1 LKLYAA
7 KEGNNMTSAIKA
19 TNLARYYTRGSEK
32 IPAVCGVSLS
42 IEPGEFL
49 VIVGPS
55 GSGKSTLLN
64 MLGCLD
70 NPDDGEIYVNGQEIF
85 RPGKKLSERVLT
97 KIRREHFGYIFQKF
111 YLIPTLTV
119 LENVMLPGAFYNK
132 GDTEKRSHQLLE
144 EMGMSDR
151 LDHLPGQISGGEMQR
166 VGIARAL
173 VNDPSILLADEP
185 TGNLD
190 SKRSAEIGQ
199 ILLKLNKEKGKT
211 IIMVTHNLEMEKLA
225 TRVVEI
231 RDGGIVK

>member
-1 LKLYAA
+1 MEA
-7 KEGNNMTSAIKA
+7 AIKA
-19 TNLARYYTRGSEK
+19 VKLSRHYTRGAEVV
-32 IPAVCGVSLS
+32 PAICGVSLE
-42 IEPGEFL
+42 IIPGEFL
-49 VIVGPS
+49 VIIGPS

-70 NPDDGEIYVNGQEIF
+70 NPDDGEIYVNGKEVF
-85 RPGKKLSERVLT
+85 RPGLKLSEQVLT
-97 KIRREHFGYIFQKF
+97 KIRREHFGYVFQKF

-119 LENVMLPGAFYNK
+119 LENVMLPGAFYCK
-132 GDTEKRSHQLLE
+132 DHPEERAIQLLKD
-144 EMGMSDR
+144 MGMSER

-190 SKRSAEIGQ
+190 SKRSAEIGH
-199 ILLKLNKEKGKT
+199 ILKKLNKEHNKT
-211 IIMVTHNLEMEKLA
+211 IVMVTHNIDMVKLA
-225 TRVVEI
+225 TKVIEI

>member
-1 LKLYAA
+1 MDA
-7 KEGNNMTSAIKA
+7 AIKA
-19 TNLARYYTRGSEK
+19 VNLSRHYKRGAEVV
-32 IPAVCGVSLS
+32 PAICGVSAE
-42 IEPGEFL
+42 IKQGEFL

-70 NPDDGEIYVNGQEIF
+70 NPDDGEIYVNGREVF
-85 RPGKKLSERVLT
+85 RPGKKLSEQVLT

-119 LENVMLPGAFYNK
+119 LENVMLPGAFYCQGNV
-132 GDTEKRSHQLLE
+132 E
-144 EMGMSDR
+144 ERALKILQDLGMSER
-151 LDHLPGQISGGEMQR
+151 LSHLPGQISGGEMQR

-190 SKRSAEIGQ
+190 TKRSEEIGH
-199 ILLKLNKEKGKT
+199 ILKKLNEKHKKT
-211 IIMVTHNLEMEKLA
+211 IIMVTHNLELVKLA
-225 TRVVEI
+225 TRVIEI

>member
-1 LKLYAA
+1 MEA
-7 KEGNNMTSAIKA
+7 AIKA
-19 TNLARYYTRGSEK
+19 VNLSRRYKRGAEVV
-32 IPAVCGVSLS
+32 PAVCGVS
-42 IEPGEFL
+42 IDIKPGEFL

-70 NPDDGEIYVNGQEIF
+70 NPDDGEIYVNGREVF
-85 RPGKKLSERVLT
+85 RPGMKLSEQVLT
-97 KIRREHFGYIFQKF
+97 KIRREHFGYVFQKF

-119 LENVMLPGAFYNK
+119 LENVMLPGAFYCQGNVEERARK
-132 GDTEKRSHQLLE
+132 LLQD
-144 EMGMSDR
+144 MGMSER
-151 LDHLPGQISGGEMQR
+151 LDHLPGEISGGEMQR

-199 ILLKLNKEKGKT
+199 ILKKLNEKNKKT
-211 IIMVTHNLEMEKLA
+211 IVMVTHNLEMEKLA
-225 TRVVEI
+225 SRVIEI
-231 RDGGIVK
+231 RDGAIVK